1 MTMTAKLI
9 SAVAFRPRRVEWAFP
24 PKPAEGPGAT
34 GPLTGGADLAT
45 ADAASTLEALQADR
59 EGWVADL
66 KARCAR
72 LPGRVTLGIP
82 ASWTLLRVVELP
94 SGSPEELRGMVE
106 LQVDKFS
113 PFPVEES
120 TLSHEILH
128 EHDGRCRLVLSAAR
142 TDMLDRIGGALRDAG
157 IRPHWVDLNVL
168 GWWQLLV
175 DAGKI
180 HAVGSQVIVLQ
191 DAEACDL
198 VVTAAGIPV
207 AFRSLSGLEGLPQ
220 EERDDELFRE
230 TLYTLSSMEVGRAA
244 ESMVEISLW
253 RRGEP
258 PAALVA
264 RFAEHFGDIAKP
276 YALETL
282 PSLAE
287 GLWRRAERRTPA
299 MLNLAPRAWLATEYT
314 LRARRRLLTA
324 AIAIAGAWLT
334 GMAVLFG
341 GLQLGKQKLAS
352 LDRELTALKAP
363 AEKVRA
369 LRDRSLALGQY
380 MERSRSALECL
391 REVSDL
397 LPPGIDLKSFNY
409 HKGKTLELSGEAE
422 AYALVAD
429 FKRELEK
436 SELFV
441 STELSRTHRTQQGK
455 EVFKITATLPGGE
468 KQ

>member
-1 MTMTAKLI
+1 MTAKLI
-9 SAVAFRPRRVEWAFP
+9 SAVAFRPRAVEWACP
-24 PKPAEGPGAT
+24 PKPGEGAGSA
-34 GPLTGGADLAT
+34 GPLTGAVELETGE
-45 ADAASTLEALQADR
+45 AASILEALKSDR
-59 EGWVADL
+59 ERWVADL
-66 KARCAR
+66 KARCAK
-72 LPGRVTLGIP
+72 LPGLVNLGIP
-82 ASWTLLRVVELP
+82 ASWTLVRVVELP

-120 TLSHEILH
+120 TLSYEILH
-128 EHDGRCRLVLSAAR
+128 EHEGRSRLLLSAAR
-142 TDMLDRIGGALRDAG
+142 TDLLDLVGGALRDAG
-157 IRPHWVDLNVL
+157 TRPYWVDLNML

-175 DAGKI
+175 DAGKV

-191 DAEACDL
+191 DANTCDL
-198 VVTAAGIPV
+198 IVTAAGIPV

-220 EERDDELFRE
+220 EEVDDEIFRE
-230 TLYTLSSMEVGRAA
+230 TLYTLSSMEIGRTV
-244 ESMVEISLW
+244 ESLGEISLW
-253 RRGEP
+253 HRGEP
-258 PAALVA
+258 PAALLA
-264 RFAEHFGDIAKP
+264 RFAEHFGNVAKAH
-276 YALETL
+276 ALETL
-282 PSLAE
+282 PPLAE
-287 GLWRRAERRTPA
+287 GLWRRASRRTPA
-299 MLNLAPRAWLATEYT
+299 MLNLAPPAWKASESA
-314 LRARRRLLTA
+314 LRARRRLLTS

-341 GLQLGKQKLAS
+341 GLQLRKQKLAS
-352 LDRELTALKAP
+352 LERELATLKAP

-436 SELFV
+436 SELFA
-441 STELSRTHRTQQGK
+441 STELSRTHRTQQGR

-468 KQ
+468 KR